1 MKNKKAFT
9 LVELIV
15 TITILAILW
24 TIGFLSFQSYTVY
37 SRDVV
42 RLSHISNM
50 KSVLEYNY
58 TETWR
63 YPKPDWENNITYS
76 WAIAWIQWDFWK
88 DTKRKTKRLDS
99 IPLDPLTQNT
109 YSYSVTKNQS
119 EFELGSIFEWDE
131 VAMVSPHLA
140 SPKGRGIIWESYA
153 DNSDFKAYISWNY
166 NWQILKVKSWSID
179 YILAVPSIILSDYTD
194 LRLEDIIDNANSK
207 FVLNWYNNI
216 PSNYWMTNSG
226 SWELDFLKK
235 ENFVLFEWDL
245 DTLSESWSLQEELW
259 TKLALAYSWT
269 TIENNSWIKEIVNA
283 HSWNKLYLTQNI
295 IKSTLI
301 PKFEIT
307 AVSVT
312 NWCAS
317 QPNYTNANFVSWTA
331 TSENQVWQNSDSN
344 DACYYSC
351 ENSYTWSDCWTAP
364 VYASCKDILDGW
376 LSIWDWV
383 YTIDPENN
391 WVWFDVYCD
400 MTTDWGGWTNILWA
414 STQFSNT
421 SNFWNWTLNS
431 NQNFTI
437 YWNIFNTNN
446 SEKLLKILNFKDI
459 MINRISSD
467 KVIFSSNIN
476 STFVYKKNELSSWAL
491 KSTDISNVSSLNW
504 NVSDRDWYTY
514 ANLLLSTNPYFWPSY
529 WDYRRIWIWISSWSR
544 TGLWTHRSWYNLST
558 VQNTST
564 QYHSIWLVWH
574 RYVYGITDDTGW
586 LFFR

>member
-88 DTKRKTKRLDS
+88 DTKRKTKKLDS

-131 VAMVSPHLA
+131 ISKNNNILNN
-140 SPKGRGIIWESYA
+140 SYA

-166 NWQILKVKSWSID
+166 NWQILKVQTGWLD

-194 LRLEDIIDNANSK
+194 LKLEEIIENSNSK

-216 PSNYWMTNSG
+216 PSNYWITNSN

-317 QPNYTNANFVSWTA
+317 QPNYANANFVAWTPA
-331 TSENQVWQNSDSN
+331 SENQVWQNSDSN
-344 DACYYSC
+344 EACYYVC
-351 ENSYTWSDCWTAP
+351 TNNYTWSDCWVTT
-364 VYASCKDILDGW
+364 DW
-376 LSIWDWV
+376 LISF
-383 YTIDPENN
+383 YPLENN
-391 WVWFDVYCD
+391 WNDYFWNNHWNVLWWVNFNWSSAEFDGSNDYINTPLLVSNNFTWSVWFKWNNLNKNSYVIWSY
-400 MTTDWGGWTNILWA
+400 IYSA
-414 STQFSNT
+414 PHYQFYIKS
-421 SNFWNWTLNS
+421 SVWNLLNS
-431 NQNFTI
+431 WWYDGNYKGVT
-437 YWNIFNTNN
+437 
-446 SEKLLKILNFKDI
+446 KLLDN
-459 MINRISSD
+459 
-467 KVIFSSNIN
+467 NIWYN
-476 STFVYKKNELSSWAL
+476 VVLTRENNLL
-491 KSTDISNVSSLNW
+491 KSYINWVYLWEPANHTINVWNNIIQIWQIWSYFFDWDIKWVRVYNRVLTDSEINW
-504 NVSDRDWYTY
+504 LYY
-514 ANLLLSTNPYFWPSY
+514 EK
-529 WDYRRIWIWISSWSR
+529 
-544 TGLWTHRSWYNLST
+544 
-558 VQNTST
+558 
-564 QYHSIWLVWH
+564 
-574 RYVYGITDDTGW
+574 
-586 LFFR
+586 

>member
-1 MKNKKAFT
+1 MQNKKAFT

-50 KSVLEYNY
+50 KSVLEYSY

-88 DTKRKTKRLDS
+88 NTKRKTKRLDS

-131 VAMVSPHLA
+131 VSKNNSILNN
-140 SPKGRGIIWESYA
+140 SYA

-166 NWQILKVKSWSID
+166 NWQILKVQTGWLD

-216 PSNYWMTNSG
+216 PSNYWITNSN

-235 ENFVLFEWDL
+235 ENFLVFEWDL
-245 DTLSESWSLQEELW
+245 EALSESWSLQEELW

-269 TIENNSWIKEIVNA
+269 TIENNSGIKEIVNA

-317 QPNYTNANFVSWTA
+317 QPNYANANFVSWIA
-331 TSENQVWQNSDSN
+331 TSENQVWQNVDSN
-344 DACYYSC
+344 EACYYSC
-351 ENSYTWSDCWTAP
+351 TNSYTWSDCWTAP
-364 VYASCKDILDGW
+364 VYASCKDVLDNGW
-376 LSIWDWV
+376 SIWDWV

-391 WVWFDVYCD
+391 WTWFDVYCD
-400 MTTDWGGWTNILWA
+400 MTTDWGGWILSAEKNFDLSFNI
-414 STQFSNT
+414 
-421 SNFWNWTLNS
+421 
-431 NQNFTI
+431 
-437 YWNIFNTNN
+437 
-446 SEKLLKILNFKDI
+446 K
-459 MINRISSD
+459 
-467 KVIFSSNIN
+467 IN
-476 STFVYKKNELSSWAL
+476 SWNKN
-491 KSTDISNVSSLNW
+491 DSNNDWSIYQDLEPILLDSSSLIIKYDSLATYKISDVDNSSLW
-504 NVSDRDWYTY
+504 NVSLISWWLNSDFDNKIVNSLR
-514 ANLLLSTNPYFWPSY
+514 ST
-529 WDYRRIWIWISSWSR
+529 
-544 TGLWTHRSWYNLST
+544 
-558 VQNTST
+558 TSCKT
-564 QYHSIWLVWH
+564 WH
-574 RYVYGITDDTGW
+574 RVFTSSHDLYLKTYFTWHSGSSCSDWCGQPWSNRSKYYFDDLSNSRWFILLKNSFCYNWVNSTTNIKNW
-586 LFFR
+586 IDKIQYFIR